1 MVLCEHGRETG
12 RAIIPWRRNLAVMVS
27 IVGIQMGVIMDL
39 WSVVWRCLRVCWWRL
54 LGVIVVTW
62 GYLSVILVM
71 YMRMIW
77 WDLRMVMRDLDVVL
91 RSLRD
96 MTVTQIWTETWAII
110 LGGQLVRGTQVF

>member
-1 MVLCEHGRETG
+1 
-12 RAIIPWRRNLAVMVS
+12 MVS